1 MKKKVVFSIIAIS
14 VLLIVSVVL
23 YLTFN
28 YRKGNVKNAEI
39 IIGDSQI
46 YTKEEIQSV
55 IDIVLDRF
63 AMFPAKLYKIWYDEE
78 KSLKESEKWK
88 EQYNADEVIVLYSN
102 FKTYPGK
109 QSLNKGFNSN
119 FEYEN
124 WNWVLVRKNKEKW
137 EIKTFGVG

>member
-14 VLLIVSVVL
+14 VLLIISFTL
-23 YLTFN
+23 YLIFN

-39 IIGDSQI
+39 VIGDSQI
-46 YTKEEIQSV
+46 YTKEEIQSA

-63 AMFPAKLYKIWYDEE
+63 ETLPAKLYKIWYDEE

-88 EQYNADEVIVLYSN
+88 EQYNADEAIVLYSN

-109 QSLNKGFNSN
+109 QSLNNGFNSN
-119 FEYEN
+119 FKYEN
-124 WNWVLVRKNKEKW
+124 WNWVLVRNNKEKW
-137 EIKTFGVG
+137 EIKTFGY